1 MSFWRK
7 LEFLLLGMRFVCLSS
22 SSREKVDAMV
32 APSAASVG
40 GATYNEPQDHS
51 FISLS
56 PMDSGE
62 AAQSSNRDV

>member
-1 MSFWRK
+1 M
-7 LEFLLLGMRFVCLSS
+7 LVCLSS

-51 FISLS
+51 FMYGHGFADLNGYI
-56 PMDSGE
+56 DSH
-62 AAQSSNRDV
+62 QV